1 MQPHQ
6 CVCLGGC
13 QAKIH
18 LFFCLGYLSFLKQ
31 WFYLGG
37 GLGDAS
43 CLPHCPGY
51 HSIPRAVERDFC
63 RRKDGVAVLENVT
76 MLWAMGQGLFN
87 E

>member
-1 MQPHQ
+1 M
-6 CVCLGGC
+6 
-13 QAKIH
+13 
-18 LFFCLGYLSFLKQ
+18 
-31 WFYLGG
+31 
-37 GLGDAS
+37 GDAS